1 MTKGIR
7 KHNDHSFIEYLINVM
22 RRAGD
27 WWQASEQELLKIV
40 NIKSFKGPRGCSL
53 KKILVHLQKNP
64 KNSKDPRIFLRI

>member
-40 NIKSFKGPRGCSL
+40 NIKSFKGPRG
-53 KKILVHLQKNP
+53 
-64 KNSKDPRIFLRI
+64 